1 MVTRTT
7 LATIIFTAL
16 IVVLASAMAVSL
28 TTPLSAMTMQQRI
41 QATMMNNNMSSGNMT
56 SDGSTNMTK

>member
-1 MVTRTT
+1 MAARRT

-16 IVVLASAMAVSL
+16 IVVLTSAMAVSL

-56 SDGSTNMTK
+56 SDGTNMTK

>member
-1 MVTRTT
+1 MATRTT

-41 QATMMNNNMSSGNMT
+41 QATMMNKNMSSGNMT
-56 SDGSTNMTK
+56 SGGTNMTK

>member
-1 MVTRTT
+1 MATRRT

-28 TTPLSAMTMQQRI
+28 NTPLSAMTMQQRI

-56 SDGSTNMTK
+56 SDGTNMTK

>member
-1 MVTRTT
+1 MATRRT

-56 SDGSTNMTK
+56 SDGTNGTK

>member
-1 MVTRTT
+1 MATRRT

-16 IVVLASAMAVSL
+16 IVVFTSAMAVSL

-56 SDGSTNMTK
+56 SDGTNMTK

>member
-1 MVTRTT
+1 MATRTT

-56 SDGSTNMTK
+56 SDGTNMTK

>member
-1 MVTRTT
+1 MATRTT

-28 TTPLSAMTMQQRI
+28 TTPLSAMTIR
-41 QATMMNNNMSSGNMT
+41 AKNSSNN
-56 SDGSTNMTK
+56 DE

>member
-1 MVTRTT
+1 MATRRT

-16 IVVLASAMAVSL
+16 IVVLASAMGSL

-56 SDGSTNMTK
+56 SDGTNMTK

>member
-1 MVTRTT
+1 MATRRT

-28 TTPLSAMTMQQRI
+28 TPPLSAMTMQQRI

-56 SDGSTNMTK
+56 SDGTNMTK

>member
-1 MVTRTT
+1 MATRRT

-16 IVVLASAMAVSL
+16 IVVLTSAMAVSL
-28 TTPLSAMTMQQRI
+28 TTPLSALTMQQRI

-56 SDGSTNMTK
+56 SDGTNMTK

>member
-1 MVTRTT
+1 MATRST
-7 LATIIFTAL
+7 LATIIFTAP
-16 IVVLASAMAVSL
+16 IVVFTSAMAVSL

-56 SDGSTNMTK
+56 SDGTNMTK

>member
-1 MVTRTT
+1 MATRRT

-16 IVVLASAMAVSL
+16 IVVLASALPVSL
-28 TTPLSAMTMQQRI
+28 TAPLSAMTMQQRI

-56 SDGSTNMTK
+56 SDGTNMTK

>member
-1 MVTRTT
+1 MATRRT

-28 TTPLSAMTMQQRI
+28 TSPLSAMTMQQRI

-56 SDGSTNMTK
+56 SDGTNMTK

>member
-1 MVTRTT
+1 MATRRT

-16 IVVLASAMAVSL
+16 IVVLTSAMAVSL

-56 SDGSTNMTK
+56 SDGTNMTK

>member
-1 MVTRTT
+1 MATRRT

-56 SDGSTNMTK
+56 SDGTNMTK

>member
-1 MVTRTT
+1 MATRRT

-41 QATMMNNNMSSGNMT
+41 QATMMNNNMPSGNMT
-56 SDGSTNMTK
+56 SDGTNMTK

>member
-1 MVTRTT
+1 MATRRT

-28 TTPLSAMTMQQRI
+28 STPLSAMTMQQRI

-56 SDGSTNMTK
+56 SDGTNMTK

>member
-1 MVTRTT
+1 MATRRT
-7 LATIIFTAL
+7 LATIMFTAL
-16 IVVLASAMAVSL
+16 IVVFTSAMAVSL

-56 SDGSTNMTK
+56 SDGSNMTK

>member
-1 MVTRTT
+1 MATRRT
-7 LATIIFTAL
+7 LATIMFTAL
-16 IVVLASAMAVSL
+16 IVVFTSAMAVSL

-56 SDGSTNMTK
+56 SDGTNMTK

>member
-1 MVTRTT
+1 MATRRT
-7 LATIIFTAL
+7 LATIIFAAL
-16 IVVLASAMAVSL
+16 IIVLASAMAVSL

-56 SDGSTNMTK
+56 SDGTNMTK

>member
-1 MVTRTT
+1 MATRRT

-41 QATMMNNNMSSGNMT
+41 QATMMNNNMSAGNMT
-56 SDGSTNMTK
+56 SDGTNMTK

>member
-1 MVTRTT
+1 MATRTT

-28 TTPLSAMTMQQRI
+28 NTPLSAMTMQQRI

-56 SDGSTNMTK
+56 SDGTNMTK

>member
-56 SDGSTNMTK
+56 SDGTNMTK